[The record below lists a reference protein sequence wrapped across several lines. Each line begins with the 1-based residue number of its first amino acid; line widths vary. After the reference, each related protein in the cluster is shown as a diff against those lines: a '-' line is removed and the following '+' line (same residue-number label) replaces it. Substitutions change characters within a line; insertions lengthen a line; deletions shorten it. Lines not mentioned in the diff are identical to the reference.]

1 VVLFPAPD
9 DPRPWDE
16 IPFVPIIGI
25 VIGLVV
31 VWAAIRYIVKK

>member
-1 VVLFPAPD
+1 VAPD